1 MAIARPAGMI
11 PPPPQWG
18 TVAYLEWLYKYQGII
33 PSWGK
38 RDGKTGKFTVVS
50 KPQSPTNGGS
60 HGVPD
65 IVTDAWTSL
74 YNGTGTQQ
82 EFDTWTAWNSP
93 TLWDKYMANHQD
105 TVFTGKY
112 DGRGNVV
119 ANHPV
124 YSDGWT
130 DPRLAANGGTGAGG
144 SGTDAGGV
152 PKDDTEKL
160 AEQRDAITILTDLFN
175 SYDLGTL
182 VPKITDYIKQGVS
195 SDAVTILL
203 SQTSEYKSR
212 FAGND
217 ARVKAGLGALSPA
230 EYIATENSY
239 HQIMAAA
246 GLPTGFYDQ
255 HNDFIGLIGADVS
268 PNELQDRVLA
278 ATDAINKAPAS
289 TLDYFKQ
296 WYSTGDLIAYA
307 LDPTKAAPA
316 IEKNL
321 KAAEAAGLAKYQG
334 FDLGQSDAEHVGSK
348 GLSLDQMQSGMSFV
362 GGELG
367 TVNKLDQIYGG
378 NVTQQDLL
386 GEIFDDNAAAAK
398 KRQQLASQE
407 RAAFSG
413 SGGAGSQS
421 FGSETKV

>member
-18 TVAYLEWLYKYQGII
+18 TVAYLEWLWKYQGVI

-38 RDGKTGKFTVVS
+38 RDGKTGKFTVAS
-50 KPQSPTNGGS
+50 KPQSPVNGGS

-65 IVTDAWTSL
+65 IVTDAWTAL
-74 YNGTGTQQ
+74 YNGTATQQ
-82 EFDTWTAWNSP
+82 DLDIYTAWNSP
-93 TLWDKYMANHQD
+93 QLWDKYMSHHQD

-130 DPRLAANGGTGAGG
+130 DPRQANGGSGSGG
-144 SGTDAGGV
+144 STDPNK
-152 PKDDTEKL
+152 PKDKTP
-160 AEQRDAITILTDLFN
+160 EQIAQERDAITILTDVF
-175 SYDLGTL
+175 SGYDLASL
-182 VPKITDYIKQGVS
+182 VPKIQEYIQSGVS
-195 SDAVTILL
+195 ADAVTILL
-203 SQTSEYKSR
+203 SQTPEYKQR

-217 ARVKAGLGALSPA
+217 ARIKAGLGALSPA
-230 EYIATENSY
+230 DYIAAEKSY

-255 HNDFIGLIGADVS
+255 HSDFISFIGADVS
-268 PNELQDRVLA
+268 PAELQDRVLA

-334 FDLGQSDAEHVGSK
+334 FDLGQSDAEHIGSK
-348 GLSLDQMQSGMSFV
+348 GLSLDQMQTGMSFV
-362 GGELG
+362 GGELPNV
-367 TVNKLDQIYGG
+367 TKLDQIHGG

-386 GEIFDDNAAAAK
+386 GEIFDDNAAAGK

-413 SGGAGSQS
+413 TAGAANSAS
-421 FGSETKV
+421 LASEHQV